1 MKAMIFAA
9 GLGTRLRPLTDDR
22 PKALVE
28 VEGKPLLRH
37 TVENLQRFG
46 FNDFVINVHHFAG
59 KIETYLKENDNLGV
73 NVALSK
79 EETELLDTGGGIKFA
94 RPLLEGDGKF
104 LIHNVDIL
112 SNLDISAMCE
122 ACPAD
127 AISTLLVSERE
138 TTRYFLFDDDG
149 RLCGW
154 TNLSTCEV
162 KSPFGKIDPAKYNRF
177 AFAGVHC
184 VSDRIFPLMEDW
196 PAKFSIVDF
205 YLQAAKENP
214 IYAYV
219 QTGLELIDV
228 GKIETLGLASDFIRR
243 RR

>member
-28 VEGKPLLRH
+28 VEGKTLLQH
-37 TVENLQRFG
+37 TINNLQGFG

-59 KIETYLKENDNLGV
+59 KIEEFLEASGNLGA
-73 NVALSK
+73 NIALSK
-79 EETELLDTGGGIKFA
+79 EEGELLDTGGGIKFA
-94 RPLLEGDGKF
+94 RPLLEGGGRF

-112 SNLDISAMCE
+112 SNLDIPAMCE
-122 ACPAD
+122 SCPAD
-127 AISTLLVSERE
+127 ALSYLLVSERN
-138 TTRYFLFDDDG
+138 TTRYFLFDDDA

-154 TNLSTCEV
+154 TNLTTGEV
-162 KSPFGKIDPAKYNRF
+162 KSPFGKINPNKFNRF

-184 VSDRIFPLMEDW
+184 VSDRIFAQMETW

-228 GKIETLGLASDFIRR
+228 GKIETLGLAADFVRR